1 MNLPVYKSVTGL
13 PMFHPMR
20 EKRVKVSSL
29 KMNKVKAMAHSIFM
43 CRKCGHIYDE
53 ANSEREAGIPSGTDF
68 DELPDDW
75 RCPECGADKEQFEKI
90 I

>member
-1 MNLPVYKSVTGL
+1 
-13 PMFHPMR
+13 
-20 EKRVKVSSL
+20 
-29 KMNKVKAMAHSIFM
+29 MAHSIFM

-53 ANSEREAGIPSGTDF
+53 ANSEREKGIPSGTDF

-75 RCPECGADKEQFEKI
+75 RCPECGAEKEQFEKI